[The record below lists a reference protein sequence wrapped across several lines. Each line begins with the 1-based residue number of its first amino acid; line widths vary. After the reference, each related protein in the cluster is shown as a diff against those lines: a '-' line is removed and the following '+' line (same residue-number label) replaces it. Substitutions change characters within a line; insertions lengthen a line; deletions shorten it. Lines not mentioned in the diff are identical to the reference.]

1 MSASASLSL
10 ATVLSE
16 LQLDSDISSD
26 PLVQKAIALARVLQ
40 ERGSKLQTPEERRQ
54 QRELERMMEDGQ
66 DRATLMQ
73 MTDQAFRSQKP
84 KRVAD
89 QLVHILDVQGIPRF
103 FSFLDRA
110 MLKGFRSFGSHLPG
124 VSIPMVKSKMR
135 DETANVVLPAETE
148 LLVEHLSKRKAG
160 GLRMNVNYLG
170 EALLG
175 EKDARERLGTYLAA
189 LQLPEIDCISVK
201 ISTVYS
207 QIMSIAR
214 DRAIRV
220 LSDRMELLY
229 RAAAHAS
236 FERPSGEV
244 VPKFVYLDMEE
255 YRDLAITAKVFMGT
269 LDRPG
274 LEGCNAG
281 IALQAYLP
289 DSFAVLRE
297 ITEWAKVR
305 VAKGGAPVTVR
316 IVKGANMEAERVEA
330 SVEGWPQAPYVT
342 KAETDANYK
351 RMVRYALTP
360 EHTEVVRVG
369 VATHNLFDVCY
380 GLVLAQANDVFDK
393 VQFEM
398 LEGIANH
405 QRRALHELADNVLLY
420 APATRKEDFVNA
432 IGYLIRR
439 LDENTGPDN
448 FLRHA
453 FALKV
458 GTETWLKLERDFI
471 RSFDDLDTDGI
482 APRRLQNR
490 NLPPAARASGL
501 LASADFD
508 NEPNTDFSLQA
519 NVDWAKALLSDWKM
533 RCGEQAATI
542 PLVIAGQE
550 HFDAERA
557 KECLDPS
564 RPGVVVGRYTQA
576 NDAEIDQ
583 ALACAR
589 QDPKAWRAM
598 PETERGEILSRVAQE
613 LRIAR
618 ADLLGAAAADGGKLL
633 TESDPEIS
641 EAIDFVEYYA
651 ATARD
656 FRSLPSVR
664 AEGLGV
670 VVVVPPWNFPVAI
683 PCGGIA
689 AALAAGNT
697 VILKPASHTVL
708 VAYEVCKCF
717 WKAGVP
723 KETLQFLP
731 CSGAQGGA
739 RLVASPDVDVVILT
753 GGTDTALRMLDARPD
768 MNLLAETGGK
778 NATIVTAMSD
788 REQAIKHVIASA
800 FGHAGQKCSATSLL
814 VLEAE
819 VYDDP
824 KFKETLCDALE
835 SLQVGS
841 AWKLSTKISP
851 LINPPDGDL
860 ERAQKEL
867 ESGESWAVMPR
878 RSGNNPGLWTPGIKW
893 GVRPGNYTHM
903 TEFFGPVL
911 SVLRAD
917 DIEHA
922 IEIVNQTGY
931 GLTSG
936 LESLDEREQEIWRD
950 RIRAG
955 NLYINRGTT
964 GAIVLRQPFGGMGKS
979 AIGPGIKAG
988 GPNYVAQLM
997 RFRDQPSATPPEQ
1010 VVVANAEVEGL
1021 RAILAA
1027 IASGESA
1034 SVDAL
1039 PVPEVERILQA
1050 IASYDRAFATE
1061 FGVDHDHF
1069 RLLGQD
1075 NIRRYL
1081 PVPKQRI
1088 RIHPDDSAF
1097 EIFARVCAARI
1108 AGCGVTVSK
1117 PTGFAS
1123 PVLAFLDAQTEFW
1136 GAAIEFVEES
1146 DEQLIAILEARQ
1158 IYRVRY
1164 ASPERVPQSVLRAMG
1179 DTGIYIARMPVLAE
1193 GRIELLWYLMEQSIS
1208 HDYHRYG
1215 NLGSRHDEERKPVL

>member
-1 MSASASLSL
+1 MSAGASASLAEL
-10 ATVLSE
+10 LSG
-16 LQLDSDISSD
+16 LTLDPAISSD
-26 PLVQKAIALARVLQ
+26 LQVQEAVALARLLQ
-40 ERGSKLQTPEERRQ
+40 ERGAALQTPEERRQ
-54 QRELERMMEDGQ
+54 QRELERMMEGPQ

-73 MTDQAFRSQKP
+73 MTDQAFRSLKP

-103 FSFLDRA
+103 FSLLDRA
-110 MLKGFRSFGSHLPG
+110 MLKGFQSFGAHLPG

-135 DETANVVLPAETE
+135 EETANVVLPAETE
-148 LLVEHLSKRKAG
+148 HLVEHLSKRKAG

-175 EKDARERLGTYLAA
+175 ERDARARLDIYLAA

-201 ISTVYS
+201 VSTVYS
-207 QIMSIAR
+207 QILNIAR
-214 DRAIRV
+214 EKSIRV

-229 RAAAHAS
+229 RAAARAT
-236 FERPSGEV
+236 FERPTGEV

-255 YRDLAITAKVFMGT
+255 YRDLDITSRVFMRS
-269 LDRPG
+269 LSRPG
-274 LEGCNAG
+274 LEKVNAG

-289 DSFAVLRE
+289 ESYTVLRE
-297 ITEWAKVR
+297 ITEWAEAR
-305 VAKGGAPVTVR
+305 VAAGGSPVTVR

-330 SVEGWPQAPYVT
+330 SVAGWPQAPFAT
-342 KAETDANYK
+342 KPETDANYK
-351 RMVRYALTP
+351 RMIRYALTP
-360 EHTEVVRVG
+360 QHIDAVRVG
-369 VATHNLFDVCY
+369 VATHNLFDVSY
-380 GLVLAQANDVFDK
+380 GLVLAHANGVFDK

-405 QRRALHELADNVLLY
+405 QRRALHEIAQNVLLY

-439 LDENTGPDN
+439 LDENTGPEN

-458 GTETWLKLERDFI
+458 GDDVWKKLERAFVASCED
-471 RSFDDLDTDGI
+471 SDELENG
-482 APRRLQNR
+482 PRRQQDRRLAPEPR
-490 NLPPAARASGL
+490 REGL
-501 LASADFD
+501 LRTIDFD
-508 NEPNTDFSLQA
+508 TEPDTDFSLLQ
-519 NVDWAKALLSDWKM
+519 NVAWAKELVADWQN
-533 RCGEQAATI
+533 RCGDEATEI
-542 PLVIAGQE
+542 PLVIAGE
-550 HFDAERA
+550 ESFDAELA

-564 RPGVVVGRYTQA
+564 RPGVVVGRYNQA
-576 NDAEIDQ
+576 GDEAIDR

-589 QDPKAWRAM
+589 QDPENWRGM
-598 PETERGEILSRVAQE
+598 SEESRGAILGQVAQE
-613 LRIAR
+613 LRVGR
-618 ADLLGAAAADGGKLL
+618 ADLMGAATADGGKLL

-656 FRSLPSVR
+656 FRALESVE

-708 VAYEVCKCF
+708 VAYELCKCF
-717 WKAGVP
+717 WRGGVP
-723 KETLQFLP
+723 KAALQFVP
-731 CSGAQGGA
+731 CSGARGGA
-739 RLVASPDVDVVILT
+739 RLVASSDVDVVILT
-753 GGTDTALRMLDARPD
+753 GGTDTALRMLAARPD

-788 REQAIKHVIASA
+788 REQAVKHVVASA
-800 FGHAGQKCSATSLL
+800 FGHTGQKCSATSLL

-824 KFKETLCDALE
+824 KFKATLCDAIE
-835 SLQVGS
+835 SLEIGS
-841 AWKLSTKISP
+841 AWNLRTKMGPHIY
-851 LINPPDGDL
+851 PPDGDL

-867 ESGESWAVMPR
+867 EEGETWAVMPKR
-878 RSGNNPGLWTPGIKW
+878 HGNNPALWTPGLKW
-893 GVRPGNYTHM
+893 GVKAGSYTHM
-903 TEFFGPVL
+903 TEFFGPIL
-911 SVLRAD
+911 AVLRAE

-922 IEIVNQTGY
+922 IELVNQTGY

-936 LESLDEREQEIWRD
+936 LESLDEREQVIWRD
-950 RIRAG
+950 QLRAG

-979 AIGPGIKAG
+979 AFGPGIKAG

-997 RFRDQPSATPPEQ
+997 RFRDVQGPAEASDGSL
-1010 VVVANAEVEGL
+1010 ANADVEAL
-1021 RAILAA
+1021 RSALEGACA
-1027 IASGESA
+1027 GKGEPIAG
-1034 SVDAL
+1034 
-1039 PVPEVERILQA
+1039 VERAELVRVLGA
-1050 IASYDRAFATE
+1050 ISSYAKAFEEE
-1061 FGVDHDHF
+1061 FALEHDHF

-1075 NIRRYL
+1075 NIRRYI
-1081 PVPKQRI
+1081 PVPAQRI
-1088 RIHPDDSAF
+1088 RVHKDDSCF
-1097 EIFARVCAARI
+1097 EILTRVCAARI
-1108 AGCGVTVSK
+1108 AGCGITVSL
-1117 PTGFAS
+1117 PPGFES
-1123 PVLAFLDAQTEFW
+1123 PVLTFLDVHTDSW
-1136 GAAIEFVEES
+1136 GAAIEFVAES
-1146 DEQLIAILEARQ
+1146 DEELVAIIAGGQ
-1158 IYRVRY
+1158 TNRVRY
-1164 ASPERVPQSVLRAMG
+1164 ASPERVPLSILRATG
-1179 DTGIYIARMPVLAE
+1179 DTGVYIARTPVLSE

-1215 NLGSRHDEERKPVL
+1215 NLGSRNGETRRPVL